1 MKLGFK
7 FWTYVTLVTL
17 SIAGFLLTIYSNLVG
32 QYDLSI
38 KLMILSM
45 IAFAILLLY
54 VWILRQD

>member
-1 MKLGFK
+1 VKLGFK

>member
-17 SIAGFLLTIYSNLVG
+17 SIAGFLLTIYTNLVG

-38 KLMILSM
+38 KMMILSM

-54 VWILRQD
+54 VWILKA

>member
-17 SIAGFLLTIYSNLVG
+17 SIAGFLLTIYTNLVG

-54 VWILRQD
+54 VWILKA

>member
-1 MKLGFK
+1 VKLGFK

-17 SIAGFLLTIYSNLVG
+17 SIAGFLLTIYTNLVG

-54 VWILRQD
+54 VWILKA

>member
-1 MKLGFK
+1 MKLGLK
-7 FWTYVTLVTL
+7 FWTYVILVTS
-17 SIAGFLLTIYSNLVG
+17 SIAGFLLTIYTNLVG

-54 VWILRQD
+54 VWILKA

>member
-1 MKLGFK
+1 VKLGFK

-54 VWILRQD
+54 VWILKA